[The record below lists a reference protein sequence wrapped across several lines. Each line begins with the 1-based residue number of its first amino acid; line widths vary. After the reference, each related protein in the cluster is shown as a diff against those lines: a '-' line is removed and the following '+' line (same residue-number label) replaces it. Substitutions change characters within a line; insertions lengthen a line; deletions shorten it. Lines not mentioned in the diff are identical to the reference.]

1 MLLRDGGAC
10 LQSAAERDGWLWTL
24 DIDLVAS
31 VVVCTCLS
39 EAYSLYLI
47 CRQKINMTIYT
58 RFTLNGWFTH
68 NTFSIATYIAFFRST
83 ATRFATNRRFLCWM
97 WEIRYFEWEY
107 LLDTRQRHHS
117 ESRIRRNIL
126 YRWTRQLDVTYY
138 LYYVKL
144 RLNHLIVLVHV
155 QKTRSISDRA
165 SKDTWT
171 VSASYPPLRC
181 IPTVAM
187 HGVDICRLAT
197 VCNSSWDCKVAIQ
210 VSASCRLFVELFHIY
225 LWEKRY
231 LKITPGPTG

>member
-1 MLLRDGGAC
+1 MILDWGYGYKPNNILPPLFRSRFSNIIYTLGYCGGGPPLHRELVGDKMLLRDGGAR
-10 LQSAAERDGWLWTL
+10 LQSAAKRDGWLWTL

-138 LYYVKL
+138 LYYAPFGSL
-144 RLNHLIVLVHV
+144 ELNSILIIV
-155 QKTRSISDRA
+155 I
-165 SKDTWT
+165 
-171 VSASYPPLRC
+171 
-181 IPTVAM
+181 
-187 HGVDICRLAT
+187 
-197 VCNSSWDCKVAIQ
+197 
-210 VSASCRLFVELFHIY
+210 
-225 LWEKRY
+225 
-231 LKITPGPTG
+231 